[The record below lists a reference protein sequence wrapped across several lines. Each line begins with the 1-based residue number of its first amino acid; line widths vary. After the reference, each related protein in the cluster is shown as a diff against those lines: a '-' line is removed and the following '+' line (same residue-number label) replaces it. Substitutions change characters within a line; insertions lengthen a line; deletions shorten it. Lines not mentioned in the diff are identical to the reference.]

1 MAKIVAVD
9 LFCGAGGLTRGL
21 LDAGIDVVCGI
32 DSDEKC
38 SLTYESNN
46 IRENGRSAKYIKT
59 DIRQIDGNYIKNIFT
74 GSGGDYFMLA
84 GCAPCQPFS
93 RKNVKRN
100 TDGRVNLL
108 TEFARLIEATK
119 PDFVFMENVPDI
131 EKIHSEILSRF
142 TDVLKNKGYFYDS
155 SVINA
160 KDYGVPQNRKRF
172 VLIASKLSKITI
184 PLSLRDGNTG
194 YITVKDA
201 IGDTDKFPPI
211 NAGESHEVIFN
222 HRCSNLSKLNLK
234 RLEYTPI
241 DGGSRKS
248 WPNELVL
255 ECHKKISGHWDA
267 YGRMRW
273 DSPAP
278 TLTTRFSSITT
289 GRYAHPEQ
297 NRAISMKEGASIQSF
312 PYEYKF
318 YGNVQEIS
326 RQIGNAVPPKMARE
340 ICKVFMECND

>member
-1 MAKIVAVD
+1 MGKIVAID

-32 DSDEKC
+32 DLDEKC

-46 IRENGRSAKYIKT
+46 IRKNGKSVKYIKT
-59 DIRQIDGNYIKNIFT
+59 DIRQIDGDDLKNIFKE
-74 GSGGDYFMLA
+74 SDGDYFMLA

-100 TDGRVNLL
+100 ADGRVNLL
-108 TEFARLIEATK
+108 MEFARLIESTE
-119 PDFVFMENVPDI
+119 PDFIFMENVPEI
-131 EKIHSEILSRF
+131 EKIHNKVLSRF
-142 TDVLKNKGYFYDS
+142 TGVLKDKGYFYDS
-155 SVINA
+155 KIINA

-172 VLIASKLSKITI
+172 VLIASKLCKITI
-184 PLSLRDGNTG
+184 PVFVHDENNG
-194 YITVKDA
+194 YFTVRDA
-201 IGDTDKFPPI
+201 IGDINKFPTI
-211 NAGESHEVIFN
+211 LAGESHETIFN
-222 HRCSNLSKLNLK
+222 HRCSNLSDLNLK
-234 RLEYTPI
+234 RLKYTPVN
-241 DGGSRKS
+241 GGSRKN

-297 NRAISMKEGASIQSF
+297 NRAISMKEGAVIQSF

-318 YGNVQEIS
+318 YGNMQEIA
-326 RQIGNAVPPKMARE
+326 RQIGNAVPPKMAKE
-340 ICKVFMECND
+340 ISKAFVE